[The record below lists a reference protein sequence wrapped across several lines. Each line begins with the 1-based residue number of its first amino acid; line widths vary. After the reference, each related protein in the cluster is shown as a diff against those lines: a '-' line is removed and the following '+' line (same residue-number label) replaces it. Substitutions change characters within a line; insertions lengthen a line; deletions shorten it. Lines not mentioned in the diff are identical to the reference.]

1 MWLFLISQTRSR
13 ENMVEKKMEQNNQFR
28 GFIESIVT
36 LIKIVCV
43 YERYCILYYVN
54 IWEGT

>member
-1 MWLFLISQTRSR
+1 
-13 ENMVEKKMEQNNQFR
+13 MEQNNQFR

-43 YERYCILYYVN
+43 YEWYCILYYVN